1 MHENQG
7 MVHECAATVVFT
19 SCFNMAAQNV
29 GQDFYVVFN
38 NKGDMIF

>member
-7 MVHECAATVVFT
+7 MFHVLQHGGPKCW
-19 SCFNMAAQNV
+19 S
-29 GQDFYVVFN
+29 GLYVVFN